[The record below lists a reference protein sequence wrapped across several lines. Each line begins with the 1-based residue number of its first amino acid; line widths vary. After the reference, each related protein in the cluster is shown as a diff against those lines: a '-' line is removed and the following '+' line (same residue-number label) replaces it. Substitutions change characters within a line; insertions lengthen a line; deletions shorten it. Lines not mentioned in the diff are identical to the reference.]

1 MWASYENVILAVK
14 DKKQPA
20 DPDLVEI
27 ISELCGNHNIVQKHV
42 GKLNAWLN
50 KGLKMNQRELVG
62 TLRLC
67 HKLKKSSANGQRCV
81 LSVMKY
87 VATHGLHTE
96 PEVQAMRDYFDEALE
111 LFYAQA
117 EQQLSLHTW
126 FEAFREHC
134 KLVLDVAKVDRVLKS
149 ISIVDGCQLADIT
162 SVGQLL
168 KMKLSIAN
176 AAFC

>member
-14 DKKQPA
+14 NNQEKVDPELEKILVALA
-20 DPDLVEI
+20 DA
-27 ISELCGNHNIVQKHV
+27 HNIHQKHV

-168 KMKLSIAN
+168 RMKLSIAN
-176 AAFC
+176 ASFC

>member
-42 GKLNAWLN
+42 GKLKAWLK
-50 KGLKMNQRELVG
+50 KGRKMNQKELVG
-62 TLRLC
+62 TLRMC
-67 HKLKKSSANGQRCV
+67 RHIKLSSANGQQCV
-81 LSVMKY
+81 
-87 VATHGLHTE
+87 VALMWYFVEHNMQGF
-96 PEVQAMRDYFDEALE
+96 PEVLAMKDYFDDVLVLCYAKAKKQQQTLHSWFDAYRE
-111 LFYAQA
+111 LCA
-117 EQQLSLHTW
+117 
-126 FEAFREHC
+126 
-134 KLVLDVAKVDRVLKS
+134 LVLDVDTVDVVRRTGN
-149 ISIVDGCQLADIT
+149 VDGCQFADIT

-168 KMKLSIAN
+168 RMKLSIVN